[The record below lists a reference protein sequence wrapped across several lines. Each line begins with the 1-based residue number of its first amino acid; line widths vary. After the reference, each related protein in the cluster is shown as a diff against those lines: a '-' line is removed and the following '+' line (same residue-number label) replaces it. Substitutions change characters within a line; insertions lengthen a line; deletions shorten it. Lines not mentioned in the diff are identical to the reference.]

1 VNQTNPSTA
10 HDPVV
15 IVGAGLAGLTCAK
28 VLASAGRSFV
38 LLEAA
43 PEPGGRVVSLVRT
56 DGFTLDRGFQ
66 VLLDSYPTAR
76 RHLDLAALG
85 GGRFRAGAMFVGEG
99 APRFLENP
107 LWNPVAVIEA
117 LRGRVISRPDLL
129 RLALLAVSSCLA
141 REGSLQQLS
150 GAQADVSAELLL
162 RSHGLGDRFFARFAR
177 PFFGGVLLD
186 PQLRTSGALLQQYLR
201 RFATGRALLP
211 GAGIAAIPAQLAAG
225 LPQGALR
232 LSSPVRALRWCGD
245 AVPAVVLADG
255 EEITAGALVLA
266 VDEPSAC
273 RLLGRGEPREA
284 RSTAVHYFAA
294 PQAWYEGGWLCLP
307 PRDGRQPVLHA
318 AILTNVSPTL
328 APPGR
333 HLWSVTVGAREP
345 GADDPDLVARVVA
358 GWFGAAAAELKHLDF
373 VRVPYAVPAQP
384 PGFAARPAP
393 WGPLPRGVQVVGDA
407 VSGASIEAA
416 MSGGEASAK
425 ILISSAPPA

>member
-1 VNQTNPSTA
+1 M
-10 HDPVV
+10 V
-15 IVGAGLAGLTCAK
+15 IVGAGLAGLTCAR
-28 VLASAGRSFV
+28 VLAAAGRSFV

-43 PEPGGRVVSLVRT
+43 PVPGGRVASTLRP

-66 VLLDSYPTAR
+66 VLLDSYPTAL

-99 APRFLENP
+99 VPRVLENP
-107 LWNPVAVIEA
+107 LRNPAAIVAA
-117 LRGRVISRPDLL
+117 LRGHVIGLPDLA
-129 RLALLAVSSCLA
+129 RLARLTMSSCLA
-141 REGSLQQLS
+141 GEDSLQRQA
-150 GAQADVSAELLL
+150 GAKTDMAAELLL
-162 RSHGLGDRFFARFAR
+162 RRCGLGDAFLARFGR

-186 PQLRTSGALLQQYLR
+186 PRLQTSGALLQQYLR

-211 GAGIAAIPAQLAAG
+211 GAGIGAIPAQLAAG
-225 LPQGALR
+225 LPGGALR
-232 LSSPVRALRWCGD
+232 LSSPVRALRWRGD
-245 AVPAVVLADG
+245 EVPAVVLADG
-255 EEITAGALVLA
+255 GEIPAGALVLA

-294 PQAWYEGGWLCLP
+294 PQPWYEGGWLCLP

-318 AILTNVSPTL
+318 AILTNVAPTL
-328 APPGR
+328 APPGH
-333 HLWSVTVGAREP
+333 HLWSVTVEAGEP
-345 GADDPDLVARVVA
+345 GADDADLAARVVA

-373 VRVPYAVPAQP
+373 VRVPYAVPLQP

-393 WGPLPRGVQVVGDA
+393 WGLLPRGVLVAGDA

-416 MSGGEASAK
+416 MAGGEAAAK